1 MQITY
6 KEFFEKSKTRPYLQK
21 IFNQCLTAAINVAL
35 YAKEIFPDK
44 PEPDV
49 GDLALTGLESLARI
63 EGIILTDRKEV
74 TAEYM
79 SEVINSYGRKM
90 KC

>member
-6 KEFFEKSKTRPYLQK
+6 KEFFEKSKTKPYLQK

-35 YAKEIFPDK
+35 RAKEIFPDK
-44 PEPDV
+44 PEPDI
-49 GDLALTGLESLARI
+49 GKLALTGLESLVKM
-63 EGIILTDRKEV
+63 EGIILTDRKEI

-79 SEVINSYGRKM
+79 SEIVNSYRN
-90 KC
+90 